1 MPFSRSLKVG
11 GNNENMAKLMVSPA
25 TSAPSNVTVKLFA
38 VEFGDTVGVRR
49 SVIRCQVVWDPLTG
63 TDEEA

>member
-25 TSAPSNVTVKLFA
+25 VSTSSKVTIKLFA
-38 VEFGDTVGVRR
+38 VEFGDVFSIKCR
-49 SVIRCQVVWDPLTG
+49 VI
-63 TDEEA
+63 